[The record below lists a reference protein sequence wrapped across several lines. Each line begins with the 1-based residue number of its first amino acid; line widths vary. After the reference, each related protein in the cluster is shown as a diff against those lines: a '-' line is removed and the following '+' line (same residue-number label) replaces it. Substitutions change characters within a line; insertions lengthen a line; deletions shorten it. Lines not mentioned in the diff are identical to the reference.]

1 MNMSPLSFE
10 KLPTLLAA
18 FDLQTLPGLTI
29 LCADEFAGAHV
40 PPFSPDLPALLLD
53 VDDVAQARAV
63 LLVNYPPEHCIRL
76 IGADGT
82 VHDLTLGD
90 WRDSDHGSALLPP
103 RERGHA
109 FETFHEI
116 IAHLRAPDGC
126 PWDRKQTHKSLRQH
140 LIEEAYE
147 VIDAIDSGKTDK
159 LAEEFGDLLLQV
171 VLHAQIG
178 YEAGEYRLADV
189 LKGIHDK
196 LIRRHPHVFGEVV
209 VDGEGQVLTNWEAI
223 KKQEREQNGES
234 EKGLLDGIPKALPA
248 LHLAQEYQERA
259 ARVGFDWPEVEGVL
273 DKIRE
278 EIDEIRQSQNI
289 DELTG
294 ELGDLFFVLVNL
306 ARWKKIDAEAALQA
320 ANRKFKRRFGYVEQR
335 ARALGRSLPEMPLEE
350 MDALWEEAKQKG
362 L

>member
-1 MNMSPLSFE
+1 MLSFA
-10 KLPTLLAA
+10 KLAPLFDA
-18 FDLQTLPGLTI
+18 FNLQNLPGLTI
-29 LCADEFAGAHV
+29 LSASELVGAHV
-40 PPFSPDLPALLLD
+40 PPFSPDLPALLVD
-53 VDDVAQARAV
+53 VEDVAQVRTV
-63 LLVNYPPEHCIRL
+63 LLNNYPPGHPIRH
-76 IGADGT
+76 IGADAT
-82 VHDLTLGD
+82 PRSLSLGE
-90 WRDSDHGSALLPP
+90 WGDSDAGCIFLPP
-103 RERGHA
+103 RERGYA

-126 PWDRKQTHKSLRQH
+126 PWDRKQTHESLRQH

-147 VIDAIDSGKTDK
+147 VIDAIDSGKPEK
-159 LAEEFGDLLLQV
+159 LAEEFGDLFLQV

-196 LIRRHPHVFGEVV
+196 IIRRHPHVFGEVT

-223 KKQEREQNGES
+223 KKQEREQNGEP
-234 EKGLLDGIPKALPA
+234 EKGILDGVPKALPA
-248 LHLAQEYQERA
+248 LHLAQEYQTRA

-273 DKIRE
+273 EKVRE
-278 EIDEIRQSQNI
+278 EIEEIRCAE
-289 DELTG
+289 DAEALTD

-320 ANRKFKRRFGYVEQR
+320 ANRKFKRRFGHVEQR
-335 ARALGRSLPEMPLEE
+335 AREQGRALPEMSLNE
-350 MDALWEEAKQKG
+350 MDALWDEAKAQG

>member
-1 MNMSPLSFE
+1 MSALAFE
-10 KLPTLLAA
+10 KLAPLFDV
-18 FDLQTLPGLTI
+18 FDLQNLSGLTI
-29 LCADEFAGAHV
+29 LCADELAGAHV

-63 LLVNYPPEHCIRL
+63 LLVNYPPEHRIRL
-76 IGADGT
+76 IGADGL
-82 VHDLTLGD
+82 VRDLTLGD
-90 WRDSDHGSALLPP
+90 WRDLDSGSALLPP

-116 IAHLRAPDGC
+116 IAHLRAPEGC
-126 PWDRKQTHKSLRQH
+126 PWDRKQTHESLRQH

-147 VIDAIDSGKTDK
+147 VIDAIDSGKTEK

-178 YEAGEYRLADV
+178 YEAGEYRMADV

-196 LIRRHPHVFGEVV
+196 LIRRHPHVFGEVT

-223 KKQEREQNGES
+223 KKQEREQNGEP
-234 EKGLLDGIPKALPA
+234 EKGLLDGVPKTLPA

-273 DKIRE
+273 EKIRE
-278 EIDEIRQSQNI
+278 EIEEIRSAQTK
-289 DELTG
+289 DELND

-306 ARWKKIDAEAALQA
+306 ARWKKIDAEAALHS

-335 ARALGRSLPEMPLEE
+335 ARELGRSLPEMTLEE
-350 MDALWEEAKQKG
+350 MDVLWDEAKQKG

>member
-1 MNMSPLSFE
+1 MSALTFE
-10 KLPTLLAA
+10 KLAPL
-18 FDLQTLPGLTI
+18 FDSFGLQDLPGLTI
-29 LCADEFAGAHV
+29 LRADELAGVHV

-63 LLVNYPPEHCIRL
+63 LSVNYPPEHPLRL
-76 IGADGT
+76 MGAGGT
-82 VHDLTLGD
+82 VRDLTLGN
-90 WRDSDHGSALLPP
+90 WRDTDSGSALLPP

-116 IAHLRAPDGC
+116 IAHLRAPEGC
-126 PWDRKQTHKSLRQH
+126 PWDRKQTHESLRQH

-147 VIDAIDSGKTDK
+147 VVEAIDSGNTDK

-178 YEAGEYRLADV
+178 YEAGEYRMADV
-189 LKGIHDK
+189 LKGVHDK
-196 LIRRHPHVFGEVV
+196 LIRRHPHVFGEVI

-234 EKGLLDGIPKALPA
+234 EKGQLDGVPKSLPA

-273 DKIRE
+273 EKIRE
-278 EIDEIRQSQNI
+278 EIEEIRNAQST
-289 DELTG
+289 DELNG

-306 ARWKKIDAEAALQA
+306 ARWKKIDAESALQA
-320 ANRKFKRRFGYVEQR
+320 ANRKFKRRFGYVEKR
-335 ARALGRSLPEMPLEE
+335 ARELDRSLPEMSLDE
-350 MDALWEEAKQKG
+350 MDALWNDAKQKG

>member
-1 MNMSPLSFE
+1 MSALPIQ
-10 KLPTLLAA
+10 KLTSLFVA
-18 FDLQTLPGLTI
+18 FDLQDLPGLTI
-29 LCADEFAGAHV
+29 LRAEELSGLHV
-40 PPFSPDLPALLLD
+40 PPFSPDLPALLID
-53 VDDVAQARAV
+53 VDEVAQARAV
-63 LLVNYPPEHCIRL
+63 LLTNYPPEHPLRL
-76 IGADGT
+76 MRADGT
-82 VHDLTLGD
+82 MHDLTLGD
-90 WRDSDHGSALLPP
+90 WRDSDYGSALLPP

-109 FETFHEI
+109 FETFLEI

-126 PWDRKQTHKSLRQH
+126 PWDRKQTHESLRQH

-147 VIDAIDSGKTDK
+147 VIDAIDSRKTDK

-178 YEAGEYRLADV
+178 YEAGEYRMADV

-196 LIRRHPHVFGEVV
+196 LIRRHPHVFGEVT

-234 EKGLLDGIPKALPA
+234 GKGILDGVPKALPA

-259 ARVGFDWPEVEGVL
+259 ARVGFDWPQIEGVL
-273 DKIRE
+273 EKIRE
-278 EIDEIRQSQNI
+278 EIDEIRSAQTT
-289 DELTG
+289 DELNS

-306 ARWKKIDAEAALQA
+306 ARWKKIDAEAALHV
-320 ANRKFKRRFGYVEQR
+320 ANRKFKRRFGYVEQH
-335 ARALGRSLPEMPLEE
+335 ARESGRSLPEMTLDE
-350 MDALWEEAKQKG
+350 MDALWDEAKQKG

>member
-1 MNMSPLSFE
+1 MPGFPFSKLEPLFTAFE
-10 KLPTLLAA
+10 
-18 FDLQTLPGLTI
+18 LQNLSALTV
-29 LCADEFAGAHV
+29 LHAGELAGAHV
-40 PPFSPDLPALLLD
+40 PPFSPDLPALLVD
-53 VDDVAQARAV
+53 VEDVAQARAV
-63 LLVNYPPEHCIRL
+63 LLNNYPPGHPVRH
-76 IGADGT
+76 IGVDGMPR
-82 VHDLTLGD
+82 DLLLREWD
-90 WRDSDHGSALLPP
+90 DSHAGALFLPP
-103 RERGHA
+103 RERGHG

-116 IAHLRAPDGC
+116 IAHLRAPEGC
-126 PWDRKQTHKSLRQH
+126 PWDRKQTHQSLRQH

-147 VIDAIDSGKTDK
+147 VADAIDSGQADK

-196 LIRRHPHVFGEVV
+196 LIRRHPHVFGEVT

-223 KKQEREQNGES
+223 KKQEREQNGEP
-234 EKGLLDGIPKALPA
+234 EKSLLDGVPKALPA
-248 LHLAQEYQERA
+248 LHLAQEYQDRA
-259 ARVGFDWPEVEGVL
+259 ARVGFDWPQVEGVL

-278 EIDEIRQSQNI
+278 EIEEIHSAQTA
-289 DELTG
+289 DELND

-320 ANRKFKRRFGYVEQR
+320 ANRKFKRRFGYVEKR
-335 ARALGRSLPEMPLEE
+335 ARELGRALPEMSLEE
-350 MDALWEEAKQKG
+350 MDALWDEAKGQG

>member
-1 MNMSPLSFE
+1 MLSLQKLSPLFD
-10 KLPTLLAA
+10 A
-18 FDLQTLPGLTI
+18 FGLHNQPGLTI
-29 LCADEFAGAHV
+29 LPASALSDAHV

-53 VDDVAQARAV
+53 VEDVAQARAV
-63 LLVNYPPEHCIRL
+63 LLNNYPPGHIVRY
-76 IGADGT
+76 IGVDATPRDLPLADWDDSNT
-82 VHDLTLGD
+82 V
-90 WRDSDHGSALLPP
+90 ALYLPP

-126 PWDRKQTHKSLRQH
+126 PWDRKQTHQSLRQH

-147 VIDAIDSGKTDK
+147 VIDAIDSGKPAK

-178 YEAGEYRLADV
+178 YEADEYRLVDV
-189 LKGIHDK
+189 LKNIHDK
-196 LIRRHPHVFGEVV
+196 IIRRHPHVFGEVI

-223 KKQEREQNGES
+223 KKQEREQNGEP
-234 EKGLLDGIPKALPA
+234 EKGILDGVPKALPA

-273 DKIRE
+273 EKISE
-278 EIDEIRQSQNI
+278 EIKEIQQAQNAA
-289 DELTG
+289 ELTD

-320 ANRKFKRRFGYVEQR
+320 ANRKFKRRFGHVEQR
-335 ARALGRSLPEMPLEE
+335 ARELGRALPEMTLEE
-350 MDALWEEAKQKG
+350 MDALWNEAKARG

>member
-1 MNMSPLSFE
+1 MLPFE
-10 KLPTLLAA
+10 KLAPLFDA
-18 FDLQTLPGLTI
+18 FGLQNLPGLTI
-29 LCADEFAGAHV
+29 LRASQLTGAHV
-40 PPFSPDLPALLLD
+40 PPFSPDLPALLVD
-53 VDDVAQARAV
+53 VEDVAQARAV
-63 LLVNYPPEHCIRL
+63 LLNNYPPGHPVRH
-76 IGADGT
+76 IGVDGT
-82 VHDLTLGD
+82 PRELPLGE
-90 WRDSDHGSALLPP
+90 WNDSDAGALFLPP
-103 RERGHA
+103 RERGYA

-116 IAHLRAPDGC
+116 IAHLRAPEGC
-126 PWDRKQTHKSLRQH
+126 PWDRKQTHQSLRQH

-147 VIDAIDSGKTDK
+147 VIDAIDSADPQK

-178 YEAGEYRLADV
+178 YEAGEYRLTDV

-223 KKQEREQNGES
+223 KKQEREQNGEP
-234 EKGLLDGIPKALPA
+234 EKSLLDGVPKALPA

-259 ARVGFDWPEVEGVL
+259 ARVGFDWPQVEGVL
-273 DKIRE
+273 EKIVE
-278 EIDEIRQSQNI
+278 EIEEIRQSQNA
-289 DELTG
+289 DELTD

-335 ARALGRSLPEMPLEE
+335 ARELGRALPEMTLEE
-350 MDALWEEAKQKG
+350 MDALWDEAKGQG

>member
-1 MNMSPLSFE
+1 MSALSLQ
-10 KLPTLLAA
+10 KLTTLFAA

-29 LCADEFAGAHV
+29 LFADELAGAHV

-63 LLVNYPPEHCIRL
+63 LLVNYPPVHPLRL
-76 IGADGT
+76 LGADGI
-82 VHDLTLGD
+82 VRDLTLGD
-90 WRDSDHGSALLPP
+90 WRDSAPVSALLPP

-116 IAHLRAPDGC
+116 IAHLRAPEGC
-126 PWDRKQTHKSLRQH
+126 PWDRKQTHESLRQH

-147 VIDAIDSGKTDK
+147 VIDAIDSGQADK

-178 YEAGEYRLADV
+178 YEAGEYRMADV

-234 EKGLLDGIPKALPA
+234 KKGLLDGVPKALPA

-273 DKIRE
+273 EKIRE
-278 EIDEIRQSQNI
+278 EIEEIRSAQTT
-289 DELTG
+289 DELNG

-320 ANRKFKRRFGYVEQR
+320 ANRKFKRRFGHVEQR
-335 ARALGRSLPEMPLEE
+335 ARALGRSLPEMTLEE
-350 MDALWEEAKQKG
+350 MDALWEESKQLG
-362 L
+362 M

>member
-1 MNMSPLSFE
+1 MPALSFE
-10 KLPTLLAA
+10 KLAPLFEA
-18 FDLQTLPGLTI
+18 FGLQNLPGLSI
-29 LCADEFAGAHV
+29 LSASELSGAHV
-40 PPFSPDLPALLLD
+40 PPFSPDLPALLVD
-53 VDDVAQARAV
+53 VEDVAQARAV
-63 LLVNYPPEHCIRL
+63 LLNNYPPGHPVRH

-82 VHDLTLGD
+82 PRSLLLSD
-90 WRDSDHGSALLPP
+90 WNDSHAGALFLPP
-103 RERGHA
+103 RQRGHA

-116 IAHLRAPDGC
+116 IAHLRAPEGC
-126 PWDRKQTHKSLRQH
+126 PWDRKQTHQSLRQH

-147 VIDAIDSGKTDK
+147 VVDAIDSGQADK

-189 LKGIHDK
+189 LKGIYDK
-196 LIRRHPHVFGEVV
+196 LIRRHPHVFGDVL

-223 KKQEREQNGES
+223 KKQEREQNGEQ
-234 EKGLLDGIPKALPA
+234 EKGLLDGVPKALPA

-259 ARVGFDWPEVEGVL
+259 ARVGFDWPEVAGVL
-273 DKIRE
+273 EKISE
-278 EIDEIRQSQNI
+278 EIGEIQRAETV
-289 DELTG
+289 DELSD

-320 ANRKFKRRFGYVEQR
+320 ANRKFKRRFGHVEKR
-335 ARALGRSLPEMPLEE
+335 ARESGRSLPEMTLGE
-350 MDALWEEAKQKG
+350 MDALWDEAKGQG